1 MNEPDT
7 DLTHY
12 NELNAATIKFG
23 CDMETVKQHAG
34 LRQSLCDCS
43 AA

>member
-1 MNEPDT
+1 MNELDI

-23 CDMETVKQHAG
+23 CSMETVK
-34 LRQSLCDCS
+34 
-43 AA
+43 